1 MNHWVTNTILKPQ
14 SAESVTPE
22 NRQKATLNYILWCA
36 VILIGIVAV
45 FRLIEWVQAPTRT
58 NSFFFANTLL
68 GILVFVFAAHLNNRH
83 KVKTA
88 GVLFLIIGFH
98 LCLTAYPIRNP
109 DQVLLYFALPIA
121 AASFIIRSWSSFL
134 YALLCAAGFNVVYFM
149 YFQNDP
155 YPVFSIFCLL
165 MISVITSLASKV
177 VKQMSDQL
185 VAAYDTTIEG
195 WSQALEMRNRET
207 EGHSHRV
214 VELTMQLVIKLKVD
228 EGQWDHIRRGVL
240 LHDIGKM
247 GVPDNILCKPGPLTA
262 DETAVMRNHPQYAL
276 KLLEPIPYLKPAL
289 DIPYCHHEKWNG
301 TGYPRGLKGEDIPMS
316 ARIFSVIDVWDAM
329 RSARSYRAE
338 IPEPQVVEYL
348 RSESGRSFD
357 PRVIK
362 AFFEMMGFPLYAA
375 EHSSFISRSRQ
386 VEKIES

>member
-1 MNHWVTNTILKPQ
+1 MNRWITDAIFKPQ
-14 SAESVTPE
+14 SAETVTPE

-36 VILIGIVAV
+36 VVLILLVTCV
-45 FRLIEWVQAPTRT
+45 RLYEWLRAPTKM
-58 NSFFFANTLL
+58 NSFFLANTLF
-68 GILVFVFAAHLNNRH
+68 GILILAFAAHLNNKQ

-88 GVLFLIIGFH
+88 GSLFLIISFH

-109 DQVLLYFALPIA
+109 DQVLLYFALPTA
-121 AASFIIRSWSSFL
+121 AASFIIRSWSSIL
-134 YALLCAAGFNVVYFM
+134 YSVICTAGFNVVYFA
-149 YFQNDP
+149 YFQGEP
-155 YPVFSIFCLL
+155 YPVFSLFCLL

-185 VAAYDTTIEG
+185 VTAYDTTIEG

-214 VELTMQLVIKLKVD
+214 AELTMQLVKKLNID
-228 EGQWDHIRRGVL
+228 ESQWDHIRRGVL

-262 DETAVMRNHPQYAL
+262 AETAIMRNHPQYAL
-276 KLLEPIPYLKPAL
+276 KLLEPIPYLRPAL

-301 TGYPRGLKGEDIPMS
+301 TGYPRGLKGEDIPMA

-362 AFFEMMGFPLYAA
+362 AFFEMMGFPLYAT

-386 VEKIES
+386 IEKIES